1 MKKIAIVLFFFPIIT
16 FGQSL
21 IVEVEQLFQNKNYSD
36 AEKIISSY
44 LDDRP
49 DDLEAIELLGDS
61 FGFQK
66 KWDDAISAYKRLA
79 DKDELNANYHY
90 KYGGALGMKA
100 LSSNKLK
107 ALMLIDDI
115 KEEFLMAA
123 DLDPGHID
131 VRWALVELYMQL
143 PGIFGGSK
151 KKSLR
156 YAEELQ
162 DLSTVDGYLAKGYV
176 YEYDNEPQKAEYYYR
191 LAIETGGSITCF
203 QKLTTFYENE
213 KQPIKAIATI
223 EEARDVHQRNAM
235 HYQIGKVCAEYNVQL
250 DKGVKCL
257 NTFIQNHSVKD
268 GVPIE
273 WAYYRLAQIYK
284 HKKDKVKAMES
295 INLSLDINPDFK
307 VAIEEKESIYN
318 M

>member
-131 VRWALVELYMQL
+131 V
-143 PGIFGGSK
+143 
-151 KKSLR
+151 
-156 YAEELQ
+156 
-162 DLSTVDGYLAKGYV
+162 DGL
-176 YEYDNEPQKAEYYYR
+176 
-191 LAIETGGSITCF
+191 
-203 QKLTTFYENE
+203 
-213 KQPIKAIATI
+213 
-223 EEARDVHQRNAM
+223 
-235 HYQIGKVCAEYNVQL
+235 
-250 DKGVKCL
+250 
-257 NTFIQNHSVKD
+257 
-268 GVPIE
+268 
-273 WAYYRLAQIYK
+273 
-284 HKKDKVKAMES
+284 
-295 INLSLDINPDFK
+295 
-307 VAIEEKESIYN
+307 
-318 M
+318 